1 MALREWKK
9 SICISWDSNESE
21 RPSRPER
28 AHIEDCW
35 PGWGHVE
42 DRGGRRW
49 GGEQREN
56 GWEDVNYFT
65 ISKSI
70 GVNSSFLGPTS
81 QLEMPRTHSEWVFYH
96 ARHCFTCRPNIPLY
110 FQNGRMSSKVVFTM
124 KSSETDSGPKEVYHL
139 RSRVPWLLPLWRRP
153 SSPDPQYLCP
163 AEVMPSIVTGSSVPM
178 PSWGDVAHPHR
189 ILSAYAQL
197 RWRRPSSPDP
207 QCLCPA
213 EETVHHP
220 PSEKAVRTA
229 YDWDSIL
236 WRWGTFRCLAPP
248 NNQQGEREW
257 RHDASSRET

>member
-197 RWRRPSSPDP
+197 RRPCTTHLQRKPFAQLMIGIAFSGDGEHSDALHPPITSRGKGSEDMMLAQERPS
-207 QCLCPA
+207 
-213 EETVHHP
+213 
-220 PSEKAVRTA
+220 
-229 YDWDSIL
+229 
-236 WRWGTFRCLAPP
+236 G
-248 NNQQGEREW
+248 
-257 RHDASSRET
+257 